1 MQEWMS
7 EEEEGRVTVD
17 EGKMRVCV
25 IFSEVLWLVH
35 VKWLGSLC
43 SLCFSLVSNYVVGL
57 QPLNLP
63 TN

>member
-1 MQEWMS
+1 
-7 EEEEGRVTVD
+7 
-17 EGKMRVCV
+17 MRVCV